1 MRIIARKTL
10 VDYWTNHPSAKN
22 QLEAWFKET
31 ELSNWENP
39 SDIKKRYP
47 SASFLAD
54 NRVCFNIAGNSFRL
68 IVKINYKFHI
78 VYIRFIGT
86 HSEYDKI
93 DADKV

>member
-22 QLEAWFKET
+22 QLEARFKET

-68 IVKINYKFHI
+68 IVKINYKFHM

-86 HSEYDKI
+86 YAEYDKI

>member
-10 VDYWTNHPSAKN
+10 VDYWTDHLSAKN
-22 QLEAWFKET
+22 QLEVWYKET
-31 ELSNWENP
+31 ELSNWESP

-54 NRVCFNIAGNSFRL
+54 NRVCFNIAGNTFRL
-68 IVKINYKFHI
+68 IVKINYKFHM

-86 HSEYDKI
+86 HAEYDKI